1 MAKADNP
8 FYRESELPLEE
19 AELKRLKKG
28 FIFVPIFGLVF
39 ALFLGF
45 FFTIVDDQV
54 SRYFLIGFT
63 IFAVGVFSFITYG
76 LIADIKGGTKQVIQ
90 GLVTHKE
97 VQVSTSNSKNTSNK
111 TTYYLH
117 FGTKRLNVTGD
128 LYAKFNKGDLV
139 EIHQAK
145 RTYNTVFKTEL
156 IKRNVQ
162 MEQIEAMDAVRKAE
176 AQKNWWLPFAL
187 FIAIIPIFL
196 FGAFWI
202 VADCLDCDDI
212 PAASIA
218 EWNILTEDDLKSNV
232 PRFNEIVLLLND
244 TLTSEEEEMIA
255 VELIYRANSGNL
267 TQLLLYL
274 DSLKF
279 GDKTALQWIRY
290 KFDEQERFKS
300 QLSVTEL
307 WQGTL
312 QAVFGIK
319 QKPRKN
325 RLRSLDNLELW
336 QLDDKIVENQNIT
349 ADDLRLW
356 LNHQDG
362 EDRQLFAEK
371 YIQNDTSSL
380 TPALNAYIKSAWAEE
395 MSLPLRKRPT
405 YNEGR
410 KKYGLSLLD

>member
-1 MAKADNP
+1 MQKADNP
-8 FYRESELPLEE
+8 FYRESELPLED

-28 FIFVPIFGLVF
+28 FIFIPVFGVVF

-97 VQVSTSNSKNTSNK
+97 VQVSTSNSKNTSSK

-117 FGTKRLNVTGD
+117 FGAKRLNVTGD

-156 IKRNVQ
+156 IKSNVQ
-162 MEQIEAMDAVRKAE
+162 MDQIEAMDAVRKAE

-187 FIAIIPIFL
+187 FIGIIPVFL
-196 FGAFWI
+196 FSAFWI

-218 EWNILTEDDLKSNV
+218 EWNNVAEDELKSDV

-244 TLTSEEEEMIA
+244 TLTNEEEEMIA

-267 TQLLLYL
+267 TQLLQYL

-279 GDKTALQWIRY
+279 GDKTVLQWIRY

-319 QKPRKN
+319 QEPRKS
-325 RLRSLDNLELW
+325 RLRSVDNFELW
-336 QLDDKIVENQNIT
+336 ELDDKIVENSNST
-349 ADDLRLW
+349 TNDLRLW
-356 LNHQDG
+356 LNHQDR

-371 YIQNDTSSL
+371 YIQKDTASL

-410 KKYGLSLLD
+410 KKYGLSLVD